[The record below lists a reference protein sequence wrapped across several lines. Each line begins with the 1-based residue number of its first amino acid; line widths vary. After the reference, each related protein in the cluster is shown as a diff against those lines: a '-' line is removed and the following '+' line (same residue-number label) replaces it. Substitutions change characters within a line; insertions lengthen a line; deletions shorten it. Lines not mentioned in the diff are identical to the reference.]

1 MLAGMT
7 TLRSPSFSWPIGCQT
22 SGRAKPA
29 EQTSALPA
37 QSSAPAGQRLVS
49 LDAMRGFAMFWIM
62 GGREL
67 LLAIVNCPPQWMYG
81 FVDKHWLYDAV
92 ETQVTHPKWTGFVA
106 WDMVM
111 PVFLFLVGASMPFAF
126 AKRVER
132 EVPLTITYARI
143 GRRVL
148 VLWFFGMLAQGVL
161 QKLQVYGL
169 VGLELYS
176 NTLQAI
182 AVGYLVTSIA
192 LIHFNVAGQ
201 LALFATLTLS
211 YGAILMFVPFHG
223 HPGGMLLRTV
233 NLPRYV
239 DEMILG
245 VFRREHSYTWIVT
258 SLGFAASVLLGAM
271 AGHLLRSPL
280 SVRRKL
286 QSLVAAGVVLA
297 TLGWIWS
304 YWLPLN
310 RHLWTS
316 SMILW
321 AGGVSFLMLALFYF
335 VIDVLGF
342 KAWAFPFVVIGAN
355 ALFAYVFDHVFDRV
369 LSDHLVMNF
378 AQQCTPHIGD
388 LIRAIAEVGLL
399 WLILWYLY
407 RQRTFLRA

>member
-1 MLAGMT
+1 MLVSMT
-7 TLRSPSFSWPIGCQT
+7 SLGSPSLPWLIGYEA
-22 SGRAKPA
+22 SGRFRPA
-29 EQTSALPA
+29 VQSSASPA
-37 QSSAPAGQRLVS
+37 HSSAPAGQRLVS

-67 LLAIVNCPPQWMYG
+67 LLAIVACLVKQ
-81 FVDKHWLYDAV
+81 HWLYDAV
-92 ETQVTHPKWTGFVA
+92 ETQVTHPKWVGFVA

-132 EVPLTITYARI
+132 EVPLTTTYARI
-143 GRRVL
+143 ARRVL
-148 VLWFFGMLAQGVL
+148 VLWFLGMLAQGSL
-161 QKLQVYGL
+161 LKFQVYGL

-192 LIHFNVAGQ
+192 LIHLNVTGQ

-211 YGAILMFVPFHG
+211 YGTILMFVPFHG
-223 HPGGMLLRTV
+223 HPGGTLLQTV

-245 VFRREHSYTWIVT
+245 VFRRHHSFTWIVT

-271 AGHLLRSPL
+271 AGHLMRSPL

-286 QSLVAAGVVLA
+286 QAITAAGVVLVS
-297 TLGWIWS
+297 LGWIWS

-355 ALFAYVFDHVFDRV
+355 ALFAYVFDHVYDRV
-369 LSDHLVMNF
+369 LSDTLVLNI
-378 AQQCTPHIGD
+378 AQQCIPCYGE
-388 LIRAIAEVGLL
+388 LIRAIGEVGLL